1 MRFEFSSD
9 DLARMYSESEFLGGF
24 PREVV
29 RAYRKRVQFIAQAV
43 DERDFYAWRS
53 LRYKKLKGDRS
64 DQRAMRLNDQ
74 WRLVLKL
81 RRGEDGSIVMILS
94 IEDYHD

>member
-1 MRFEFSSD
+1 MRFEFLSD
-9 DLARMYSESEFLGGF
+9 DLARMYSESEFFGGF
-24 PREVV
+24 ASEGV

-43 DERDFYAWRS
+43 DERDFYAWKS

-74 WRLVLKL
+74 WRLILKL